1 MARQDLSVA
10 CGDTSPNR
18 KGSLRPEGDV
28 AASDR
33 GRTTLGRPGNSTR
46 QHGYKLTKKAGPCD
60 RG

>member
-18 KGSLRPEGDV
+18 KDSLRPEGDG

-33 GRTTLGRPGNSTR
+33 GRMAFGRPGNGTR
-46 QHGYKLTKKAGPCD
+46 PFEHKKNAGAWAL
-60 RG
+60 R